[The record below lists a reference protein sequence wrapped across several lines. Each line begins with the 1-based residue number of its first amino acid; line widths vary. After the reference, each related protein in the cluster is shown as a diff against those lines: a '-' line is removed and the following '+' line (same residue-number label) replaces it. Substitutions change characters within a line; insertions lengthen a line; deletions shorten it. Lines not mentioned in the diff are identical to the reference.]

1 MSGEPDAT
9 ASDPRLGWIA
19 REVRAEFPE
28 LKLWTMTVDARPQ
41 RSNAGL
47 RERLRTLSSR
57 FHGARAIKLR
67 TDPVPH
73 AYRVFFRHVGLDPDT
88 DRTPVEAAAL
98 DRLVH
103 GGFRSEGLVQ
113 DALLIAVAETGVPMW
128 ALDEATVRGELGI
141 RLAGD
146 RERLGRSELA
156 PDLAPGRL
164 VVADD
169 ESAVAELFG
178 DPAPGHGVG
187 SETTALR
194 VFTVQPAGVP
204 TIHVEEAL
212 WLVVEALDSA
222 E

>member
-1 MSGEPDAT
+1 VTGEPE
-9 ASDPRLGWIA
+9 LGWIA
-19 REVRAEFPE
+19 PEVRAEFPE
-28 LKLWTMTVDARPQ
+28 LSLWTMTVAARPQ

-57 FHGARAIKLR
+57 FHGARAIQLR

-103 GGFRSEGLVQ
+103 GGFRSHGLVE

-128 ALDEATVRGELGI
+128 ALDDAQVQGALGI
-141 RLAGD
+141 RLAAE

-156 PDLAPGRL
+156 PDLRPGRL

-169 ESAVAELFG
+169 ASPVAELFG
-178 DPAPGHGVG
+178 DPAPGHGVTAA
-187 SETTALR
+187 TTALR
-194 VFTVQPAGVP
+194 LFTVQPAGVP

-222 E
+222 G

>member
-1 MSGEPDAT
+1 VSGSAAAEPQA
-9 ASDPRLGWIA
+9 GWIA
-19 REVRAEFPE
+19 PEVRAEFPE
-28 LKLWTMTVDARPQ
+28 LRLWTMTVPARPG

-47 RERLRTLSSR
+47 RERLGMLSSR
-57 FHGARAIKLR
+57 FHGARAIQLR

-103 GGFRSEGLVQ
+103 GGFRSHGLVE
-113 DALLIAVAETGVPMW
+113 DALLIAIAETGVPMW
-128 ALDEATVRGELGI
+128 ALDEATLRGELGI
-141 RLAGD
+141 RLARD

-178 DPAPGHGVG
+178 DPAPGHEAGK
-187 SETTALR
+187 ETTALR
-194 VFTVQPAGVP
+194 LFTVQPAGVP

-222 E
+222 S

>member
-1 MSGEPDAT
+1 VSAE
-9 ASDPRLGWIA
+9 PRLGWIA
-19 REVRAEFPE
+19 PEVRAEFPE
-28 LKLWTMTVDARPQ
+28 LRLWTMTVAARPQ
-41 RSNAGL
+41 RSNPGL
-47 RERLRTLSSR
+47 RERLRMLSSR
-57 FHGARAIKLR
+57 FHGAQAIKLR
-67 TDPVPH
+67 TDPIPH

-128 ALDEATVRGELGI
+128 ALDEATVHGELGI
-141 RLAGD
+141 RLAGE
-146 RERLGRSELA
+146 RELLGRSELA
-156 PDLAPGRL
+156 PDLEPGRL

-169 ESAVAELFG
+169 DSALAELFG

-187 SETTALR
+187 RDTTALR
-194 VFTVQPAGVP
+194 IFTVQPAGVP
-204 TIHVEEAL
+204 AIHVEEAL

>member
-1 MSGEPDAT
+1 VSGSAAAEPQA
-9 ASDPRLGWIA
+9 GWIA
-19 REVRAEFPE
+19 PEVRAEFPE
-28 LKLWTMTVDARPQ
+28 LRLWTMTVPARPG

-47 RERLRTLSSR
+47 RERLRMLSSR
-57 FHGARAIKLR
+57 FHGARAIQLR

-103 GGFRSEGLVQ
+103 GGFRSHGLVE
-113 DALLIAVAETGVPMW
+113 DALLIAIAETGVPMW
-128 ALDEATVRGELGI
+128 ALDEATLRGELGI
-141 RLAGD
+141 RLARD

-178 DPAPGHGVG
+178 DPAPGHEVG
-187 SETTALR
+187 KETTALR
-194 VFTVQPAGVP
+194 LFTVQPAGVP

-222 E
+222 S

>member
-1 MSGEPDAT
+1 VSGSAAAEPQA
-9 ASDPRLGWIA
+9 GWIA
-19 REVRAEFPE
+19 PEVRAEFPE
-28 LKLWTMTVDARPQ
+28 LRLWTMTVPARPG
-41 RSNAGL
+41 RSNEGL
-47 RERLRTLSSR
+47 RERLRMLSSR
-57 FHGARAIKLR
+57 FHGARAIQLR

-103 GGFRSEGLVQ
+103 GGFRSHGLVE

-128 ALDEATVRGELGI
+128 ALDEATLRGELGI
-141 RLAGD
+141 RLARD

-178 DPAPGHGVG
+178 DPAPGHGAG
-187 SETTALR
+187 DATTALR
-194 VFTVQPAGVP
+194 LFTVQPAGVP

-212 WLVVEALDSA
+212 WLAAEALDSA
-222 E
+222 S